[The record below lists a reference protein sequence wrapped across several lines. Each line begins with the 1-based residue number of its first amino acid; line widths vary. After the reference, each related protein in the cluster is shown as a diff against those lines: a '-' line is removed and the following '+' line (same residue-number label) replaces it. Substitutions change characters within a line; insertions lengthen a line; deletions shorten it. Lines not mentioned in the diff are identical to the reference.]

1 MAAEVNV
8 DLRVLEIAHDDVY
21 RDIVRVPEAFRKTAR
36 GTIPEGCICRVTCG
50 SRSAYLIVRG
60 SAKRDETAVWM
71 DERTRSRL
79 HVVAGNKCRLE
90 LRKAGPWGGLC
101 WALRAS
107 DMSYR
112 IMAILG
118 LVSVGLGL
126 IGLVLGVLGF
136 TGCGG

>member
-36 GTIPEGCICRVTCG
+36 GTIPEGCICRVTYG

-60 SAKRDETAVWM
+60 SAERDEAAVWM

-79 HVVAGNKCRLE
+79 HIVAGNNCRFD
-90 LRKAGPWGGLC
+90 LRKAGLWGGLC
-101 WALRAS
+101 WALRAA

-112 IMAILG
+112 IMATLG
-118 LVSVGLGL
+118 LVSVGSGL
-126 IGLVLGVLGF
+126 IGLLLGLLGF
-136 TGCGG
+136 AGCGQ